1 MIKHIVA
8 FRLKKE
14 LDTAEKAAAMDQIKV
29 RLEALPP
36 VIDELLTAEV
46 GLNFNPAEAAF
57 DVVLTTTHDSVEA
70 LGIYA
75 GHPDHQAVV
84 AYILTVIS
92 DRVVVDYEV

>member
-14 LDTAEKAAAMDQIKV
+14 LSADEKTDAMNKMKA

-36 VIDELLTAEV
+36 MIAELETAEV
-46 GLNFNPAEAAF
+46 GLNFNPTDAAF
-57 DVVLTTTHDSVEA
+57 DVVLTTTHNSVDD
-70 LGIYA
+70 LGSYA
-75 GHPDHQAVV
+75 AHPDHQEVV
-84 AYILTVIS
+84 KYILSVIS

>member
-8 FRLKKE
+8 FRIKNE
-14 LDTAEKAAAMDQIKV
+14 LGADEKAAAMDKIKM

-36 VIDELLTAEV
+36 MIEELLTAEV
-46 GLNFNPAEAAF
+46 GLNVNPTEAAF
-57 DVVLTTTHDSVEA
+57 DVVLTTTHHSMEA

-84 AYILTVIS
+84 TYILTVIS